1 MRADDL
7 EWHQCVRDRKP
18 GNFSL
23 SKKKNN
29 NNNKKPHTHTH
40 THTRAFKY
48 LNAVV
53 AGGDAAVLNFHIG
66 SRVRKF
72 AIRVGSGALVPLVFP
87 AHLQLQ
93 PSGIFSVQQI
103 VHVYYGHV
111 FAVFISRNEKKS
123 RLYPFA
129 GRLYRI
135 CYERFDGRL
144 FWLTWRR
151 LWRPVTYL
159 YCR

>member
-1 MRADDL
+1 M
-7 EWHQCVRDRKP
+7 
-18 GNFSL
+18 
-23 SKKKNN
+23 
-29 NNNKKPHTHTH
+29 
-40 THTRAFKY
+40 
-48 LNAVV
+48 
-53 AGGDAAVLNFHIG
+53 
-66 SRVRKF
+66 RKF

-135 CYERFDGRL
+135 FYERCGGRL
-144 FWLTWRR
+144 FLAHLAALVASRDLPILQIGST
-151 LWRPVTYL
+151 VGTQ
-159 YCR
+159 YCGSKNAGMITL